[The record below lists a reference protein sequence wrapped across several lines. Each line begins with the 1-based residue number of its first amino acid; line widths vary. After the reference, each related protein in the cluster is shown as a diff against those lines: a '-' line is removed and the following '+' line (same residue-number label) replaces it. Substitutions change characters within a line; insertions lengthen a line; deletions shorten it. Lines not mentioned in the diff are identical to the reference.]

1 MADNNQTL
9 WNMIGRGTLDP
20 TKYATDIDR
29 QVAEISANYNPND
42 GWRNGTNPYKQLEG
56 TGVQDGI
63 PANWRDSNPALALWE
78 AQQYRGHD
86 LDPAYQRIL
95 KNANDERLKV
105 WIGQQSPELRAILN
119 APVANKSYAQKVGVD
134 PNAASQSILNQLG
147 MLQQAGL
154 NYGNKAGSAENQMK
168 YLAGDLARYGVSD
181 LNNLK
186 AYQVQSPTTGKM
198 TDIFYDSK
206 TGAIVPTDFGSDMSG
221 EGGNWYKLKNVN
233 GRAIPVNSWADTS
246 EAGDYIGAL
255 SVLAMPVTAGLTSYL
270 APMVSTATGLG
281 TAGATAL
288 TGAGVSGLTQGALT
302 AAGGGDFGKGFLGGA
317 LGSGIGSAVG
327 ALNPAGMLGVD
338 AATSPTLS
346 SAINKGI
353 AGGLQGATNA
363 AINKQDIGDAF
374 GRGALGGAISGALAP
389 NISDL
394 FGNDEG
400 SKMLAGVLAGQA
412 GKLGTNA
419 LLGQPSQATTPVG
432 GLTQATNQA
441 AASNTAATSGPR
453 QLNIS
458 HLPQQAQDNIRKA
471 YGALTQ
477 YGANLRVKI

>member
-1 MADNNQTL
+1 MADNNQTIWKIL
-9 WNMIGRGTLDP
+9 NTFDP
-20 TKYATDIDR
+20 SAPFNPDLYENRPTSAAYDYER
-29 QVAEISANYNPND
+29 Q
-42 GWRNGTNPYKQLEG
+42 
-56 TGVQDGI
+56 
-63 PANWRDSNPALALWE
+63 
-78 AQQYRGHD
+78 
-86 LDPAYQRIL
+86 QRKMADWMAKLSPEMKEIL
-95 KNANDERLKV
+95 K
-105 WIGQQSPELRAILN
+105 
-119 APVANKSYAQKVGVD
+119 APVANKTSYKTTGTD
-134 PNAASQSILNQLG
+134 LSAATQALLGQLG
-147 MLQQAGL
+147 QFQSAGL
-154 NYGNKAGSAENQMK
+154 NYGNKAGSAETQMAK
-168 YLAGDLARYGVSD
+168 LAADLARYGVDD
-181 LNNLK
+181 LSQIKSYTVKN
-186 AYQVQSPTTGKM
+186 PTM
-198 TDIFYDSK
+198 TNRNQDVFYNAK
-206 TGAIVPTDFGSDMSG
+206 TGMVIPTNFGSDM
-221 EGGNWYKLKNVN
+221 GGKGGTYYSLKNVN
-233 GRAIPVNSWADTS
+233 GQAVPVGSWQDTS
-246 EAGDYIGAL
+246 NAGDYIGAL

-281 TAGATAL
+281 TTGATAL

-327 ALNPAGMLGVD
+327 ALDPAGMLGID

-353 AGGLQGATNA
+353 SGGLQGATNA

-419 LLGQPSQATTPVG
+419 LLGQPSQATPPVG
-432 GLTQATNQA
+432 GLTQAANQA
-441 AASNTAATSGPR
+441 AAPNTVAASGPR

-471 YGALTQ
+471 YGKLTG
-477 YGANLRVKI
+477 YGANLGVTI